1 MDYKENLL
9 VTSKDHNTNLP
20 LAHYVQGLASGA
32 NAVTAIKIAEAFP
45 EYDWRRCVVPTRSIL
60 LLINH
65 F

>member
-20 LAHYVQGLASGA
+20 LAHYVHGLASGA

-45 EYDWRRCVVPTRSIL
+45 
-60 LLINH
+60 
-65 F
+65 